1 MNYQEFINRRD
12 YKYIRAN
19 YPGAVYAFT
28 DSPAADIKLITEHYT
43 RRGGRW
49 LLVDTDTEYIPY
61 EFYINTI
68 GAVPFFR
75 NLGGYERVTTAYTPR
90 GYMPIQIDSIAPDRA
105 EKTRRRFIF

>member
-12 YKYIRAN
+12 YHFICSN

-28 DSPAADIKLITEHYT
+28 DSTAADIKLTTEHYT
-43 RRGGRW
+43 RRGARW
-49 LLVDTDTEYIPY
+49 ILTDTETEVINY

-75 NLGGYERVTTAYTPR
+75 ALGGYERVTQQYTRR
-90 GYMPIQIDSIAPDRA
+90 GYMPVLIDSIAPDGA
-105 EKTRRRFIF
+105 EKTRRRFEF